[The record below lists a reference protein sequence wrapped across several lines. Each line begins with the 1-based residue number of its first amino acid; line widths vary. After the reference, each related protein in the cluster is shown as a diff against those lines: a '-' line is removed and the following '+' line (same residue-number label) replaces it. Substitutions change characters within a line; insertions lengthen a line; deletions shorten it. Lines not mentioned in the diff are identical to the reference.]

1 MQDIIADTN
10 QQESKSANLANQLSA
25 ERMWSMNEKELNFE
39 EWQKTIPEMIR
50 SEKFWSLI
58 AYQKALY
65 LYDLLWLDTKIWM
78 KDDRGQT
85 LSKQIIGS
93 ADSVCSNIEEG
104 FGRGY
109 GKQYLQFYN
118 YSLGSARET
127 KGRIYRAKA
136 FFSRDTLYRWLR
148 LASEVVALIL
158 TEINRQKGR

>member
-1 MQDIIADTN
+1 MQDIIAEIN
-10 QQESKSANLANQLSA
+10 QQRKQISKFGKSAVR
-25 ERMWSMNEKELNFE
+25 ERMWLMKDQELNFE
-39 EWQKTIPEMIR
+39 DWQKTVPESIR

-65 LYDLLWLDTKIWM
+65 LYDLLWLDTESWM
-78 KDDRGQT
+78 KDERGRI

-109 GKQYLQFYN
+109 GKQFLQFYG

-127 KGRIYRAKA
+127 KGRIYRSKT
-136 FFSRDTLYRWLR
+136 FFRRDALNKRMQ
-148 LASEVVALIL
+148 LASEVVALVL
-158 TEINRQKGR
+158 TEINRQKYR

>member
-1 MQDIIADTN
+1 MDN
-10 QQESKSANLANQLSA
+10 H
-25 ERMWSMNEKELNFE
+25 ELGFE
-39 EWQKTIPEMIR
+39 EWQKEVSEKIR
-50 SEKFWSLI
+50 SEKFWSLT

-65 LYDLLWLDTKIWM
+65 LYDLLWQDTEIWM
-78 KDDRGQT
+78 KDDRGQI
-85 LSKQIIGS
+85 LSKQIVGS

-109 GKQYLQFYN
+109 GKQYLQFYG

-136 FFSRDTLYRWLR
+136 FYSRDTLDRRLN

>member
-1 MQDIIADTN
+1 M
-10 QQESKSANLANQLSA
+10 S
-25 ERMWSMNEKELNFE
+25 EKEPTFE
-39 EWQKTIPEMIR
+39 EWQKAVPETIR
-50 SEKFWSLI
+50 AEKFWSLI

-65 LYDLLWLDTKIWM
+65 LYSLLWEDTEKWR
-78 KDDRGQT
+78 KDERGQA

-93 ADSVCSNIEEG
+93 SDSICSNIEEG
-104 FGRGY
+104 FGRDL
-109 GKQYLQFYN
+109 GKQLVQFYV

-136 FFSRDTLYRWLR
+136 FYTLETLNKRLN

>member
-1 MQDIIADTN
+1 MDG
-10 QQESKSANLANQLSA
+10 
-25 ERMWSMNEKELNFE
+25 KEITFE
-39 EWQKTIPEMIR
+39 EWQKTVSATIR

-58 AYQKALY
+58 AYQKGLY
-65 LYDLLWLDTKIWM
+65 LYDLLWENTEEWR
-78 KDDRGQT
+78 KDERGQA
-85 LSKQIIGS
+85 LSKQITGS

-109 GKQYLQFYN
+109 GKQFLQFYL

-136 FFSRDTLYRWLR
+136 FYSREILERRLN

>member
-1 MQDIIADTN
+1 M
-10 QQESKSANLANQLSA
+10 E
-25 ERMWSMNEKELNFE
+25 EKELSFE
-39 EWQKTIPEMIR
+39 EWQKTIPEAIR
-50 SEKFWSLI
+50 SERFWSLI

-65 LYDLLWLDTKIWM
+65 LYDLLWQDTEVWLR
-78 KDDRGQT
+78 DERGQA
-85 LSKQIIGS
+85 LAKQIIGS

-104 FGRGY
+104 YGRGY
-109 GKQYLQFYN
+109 GKQFLQFYG

-136 FFSRDTLYRWLR
+136 FYPRDALNKRMH

>member
-1 MQDIIADTN
+1 ME
-10 QQESKSANLANQLSA
+10 QQELS
-25 ERMWSMNEKELNFE
+25 FE
-39 EWQKTIPEMIR
+39 EWQKSVPETIR
-50 SEKFWSLI
+50 SEKFWLLI

-65 LYDLLWLDTKIWM
+65 LYDLIWSDTETWI
-78 KDDRGQT
+78 KDDRGQI

-109 GKQYLQFYN
+109 GKQFLQFYG

-127 KGRIYRAKA
+127 KGRLYRAKA
-136 FFSRDTLYRWLR
+136 FYTSETLRKRLH
-148 LASEVVALIL
+148 LASEVVALVL